1 MIRRGPKGVL
11 VFSNLS
17 KKALFSFY
25 LFASFFPERLHDHT
39 HLYYQWPFTTGAAT
53 ELMTRAPNGLSFDH
67 QTPAP
72 IEKP

>member
-11 VFSNLS
+11 VFS

-53 ELMTRAPNGLSFDH
+53 VLLVSDFKINLITRMLTFGS
-67 QTPAP
+67 Q
-72 IEKP
+72 I

>member
-53 ELMTRAPNGLSFDH
+53 ELFVLGCVS
-67 QTPAP
+67 
-72 IEKP
+72 